1 MAANILAHCGWE
13 AGAILDSS
21 ITGNEIRASFQ
32 LASLWTLNIGT
43 YGSTIQDIEA
53 GGIVRSGGGR
63 YALAMRPA
71 GLCGPNGCRSTAF
84 IARATAA
91 NTKVWWG
98 GWVRIGYPDNWPNTK
113 VDDQYL
119 LLACTQTAGTAASK
133 HLGIGLILTAGS
145 IWGIQ
150 INVVAAAKTYTR
162 TDIGG
167 NFITQGIR
175 AGDTVTFSGFSNAGN
190 NGVKVVDTV
199 TATVITVTSGT
210 GLVNETGD
218 GNEAVTGPVR
228 FKFEAY
234 RLTTTSAI
242 DGAALVPG
250 SSFSADFFADTWYW
264 VQLEVDITTRACKLY
279 VWDGASEVSGTG
291 TDDAGTDYPSYFV
304 PRYFFGGG
312 KGSDAAWHLY
322 FDDWSSADTANSG
335 TRPDSTYVE
344 ILHQPNADI
353 AGESDFTGVGDTTN
367 KHRNWD
373 DENDEAPSTDDEN
386 TPTGVGDTQ
395 VSSIIDKNAA
405 GSVEA
410 VTLVFAADVPTVF
423 EYTGVFDDAGGT
435 TLTDAGASWPVDG
448 LIGFVVLITAGTGVG
463 SSRVIT
469 DNTATTLTVASLTTS
484 ASSVYLISV
493 SHFLRART
501 GGSYQEY
508 GSVGTGYRAITTKA
522 WYGKPFNKTPDA
534 TPATWT
540 NTLFD
545 LLEAGVTAI
554 DTEPVGEFYA
564 LAFGPSLV
572 RPPKTLAIV
581 GSSLL
586 VAQAVNMA
594 GTY

>member
-1 MAANILAHCGWE
+1 MTANILAHCGWE
-13 AGAILDSS
+13 GGPL
-21 ITGNEIRASFQ
+21 TVEPEKSFQ

-312 KGSDAAWHLY
+312 KGTDASFTVY
-322 FDDWSSADTANSG
+322 FDDWSAADTANSG

-344 ILHQPNADI
+344 IRH
-353 AGESDFTGVGDTTN
+353 TTT
-367 KHRNWD
+367 
-373 DENDEAPSTDDEN
+373 PSTLDF
-386 TPTGVGDTQ
+386 TPTGAGDIK
-395 VSSIIDKNAA
+395 VSDIVNQHETGA
-405 GSVEA
+405 GLTGTVEA
-410 VTLVFAADVPTVF
+410 VTIVFI
-423 EYTGVFDDAGGT
+423 
-435 TLTDAGASWPVDG
+435 S
-448 LIGFVVLITAGTGVG
+448 
-463 SSRVIT
+463 
-469 DNTATTLTVASLTTS
+469 NS
-484 ASSVYLISV
+484 AHTI
-493 SHFLRART
+493 RART
-501 GGSYQEY
+501 TGDFQEY
-508 GSVGTGYRAITTKA
+508 PDPGQGYAHA
-522 WYGKPFNKTPDA
+522 SEDWYGKPFNKTPDSSPVA
-534 TPATWT
+534 WAAWF
-540 NTLFD
+540 NA
-545 LLEAGVTAI
+545 LEAGITAI
-554 DTEPVGEFYA
+554 DTVRVGELHA
-564 LAFGPSLV
+564 LAFGPNLV
-572 RPPKTLAIV
+572 RPLAIV
-581 GSSLL
+581 GGSLIA
-586 VAQAVNMA
+586 VQQAVSRA